1 MVFINILDNRKKSRF
16 LFADDEE
23 VDINDQFLIDL
34 IFSFLKIKFTFL
46 LFIIFLV
53 KKYLKKTL
61 RNKNKVLDKGA

>member
-53 KKYLKKTL
+53 KKYLKKIL